1 MSLKKAAMSD
11 VEFALQSP
19 NDADAIKTAEE
30 RLAKW
35 QADVPVLEP
44 NEENINLFCALRKI
58 AGDARLHPKTML
70 EWKNKMSRQ
79 IKHSEK
85 LYKNHW
91 AIKKIDVLANV
102 LPAIRKYVVPPEK
115 IVSRGCV
122 VDTEVYYIV
131 RQAITEPELD
141 QLGIHD
147 VAQVEVSV
155 SLDTEV
161 PSTVSLPTI
170 MRESRL
176 WIRRPRRLSCRLV
189 RAMSSQRKRCHKRRL
204 PALYNVIRLARM
216 QLQICV
222 IAPRM
227 HSSKEKSIHSM
238 KMFPSMH
245 FSGLRIGRKVCSR
258 ILLRA
263 GRCQAFSG
271 QGCLNWLKTT

>member
-1 MSLKKAAMSD
+1 MALKKAAMSD
-11 VEFALQSP
+11 VELALQSP

-35 QADVPVLEP
+35 QADVPVLAP

-70 EWKNKMSRQ
+70 EWKNKMSSK

-91 AIKKIDVLANV
+91 AIEKIDVLANV

-115 IVSRGCV
+115 LVSRGCV

-161 PSTVSLPTI
+161 PLDGFTANNNVRITFVDPSPAKAFVPAGESHVQPEEALPQ
-170 MRESRL
+170 
-176 WIRRPRRLSCRLV
+176 
-189 RAMSSQRKRCHKRRL
+189 A
-204 PALYNVIRLARM
+204 
-216 QLQICV
+216 
-222 IAPRM
+222 
-227 HSSKEKSIHSM
+227 
-238 KMFPSMH
+238 
-245 FSGLRIGRKVCSR
+245 
-258 ILLRA
+258 
-263 GRCQAFSG
+263 AFSRTLQRNSSG
-271 QGCLNWLKTT
+271 EDAASDLRDSTKNAFEQGKIYSFDENDPEYAFFWAENWKEGMFTDLTSSGEVPGVF